1 MSKVATVFGVMGKS
15 LGLLPDA
22 VAARGSF
29 NVIKNQNRF
38 KIGAAGSQFQT
49 ASRRRANA
57 RSTSRT
63 SGCCQ
68 TYGISMGW
76 LLCGDLKALQR
87 MMQAPLGKEAATP
100 ERERFVRLSDS
111 EHRTRNRQRLAAH
124 AAQLRRMFTLHR
136 RSVAVEMW
144 ISGANLQHRA
154 RARGLRPRVS
164 SRICVPHN
172 QYVRVHVAAPARS
185 RHVANALIA
194 ASVLSMIQ
202 PSRANHCAK
211 ISLRFE

>member
-100 ERERFVRLSDS
+100 EREVCPPVGLGAPDAQQAKTCC
-111 EHRTRNRQRLAAH
+111 TRGAATANVH
-124 AAQLRRMFTLHR
+124 ASSPIRCCGNVDKRCKFAAQNK
-136 RSVAVEMW
+136 
-144 ISGANLQHRA
+144 GA
-154 RARGLRPRVS
+154 GFRPRSCAVS
-164 SRICVPHN
+164 AV
-172 QYVRVHVAAPARS
+172 
-185 RHVANALIA
+185 
-194 ASVLSMIQ
+194 
-202 PSRANHCAK
+202 
-211 ISLRFE
+211 

>member
-1 MSKVATVFGVMGKS
+1 MSNVATVFGVMGKS

-22 VAARGSF
+22 VAPRGSF

-49 ASRRRANA
+49 ASRRQANA
-57 RSTSRT
+57 RSTSRA

-68 TYGISMGW
+68 TYGISMDW

-87 MMQAPLGKEAATP
+87 MMQAPGQGSRDT
-100 ERERFVRLSDS
+100 RERGLSACRTRS
-111 EHRTRNRQRLAAH
+111 TGTRNRQRLAAH

-154 RARGLRPRVS
+154 RARGYGPAFLRGS
-164 SRICVPHN
+164 
-172 QYVRVHVAAPARS
+172 
-185 RHVANALIA
+185 
-194 ASVLSMIQ
+194 ASLTT
-202 PSRANHCAK
+202 NT
-211 ISLRFE
+211 